1 MSAARPIQLGL
12 LAAVVLLAG
21 AAAGYFIANLR
32 MHPAA
37 EVAVNQAS
45 GPSASPPS
53 TPKTERKV
61 LYWYDPMKPDQH
73 FDRPGKSPY
82 MEMELVA
89 KYADEDQ
96 SGGVRIDPE
105 LTQNLGVRLATV
117 ERQRIG
123 SSLTAAAS
131 VVFND
136 RDVAV
141 VQARAGGFVE
151 RVYARAVGD
160 VIGAG
165 APIADVLVTEWA
177 GAQEEYLAVRS
188 TGDQALSAA
197 ARQRLLLLGM
207 SQPQI
212 EAIEQ
217 SGKARPVMTI
227 AAPIG
232 GAIQELGVREGMSV
246 MPGSTLARIN
256 GLRTVWLEAAVPES
270 QAAILAVGRAT
281 EASFAAYPGEVFK
294 GKIAAVLPQA
304 NAETRTLR
312 VRLEFPNPGLR
323 IRPGMFAQVRIDGP
337 AHDALV
343 VPSDAVVRT
352 GKRALAFVSSKPG
365 VYHPVKIEIGP
376 EADGKVVVLGGLEA
390 GQKVAVSGQFL
401 IDSEASLQG
410 VVQRASADEGGA
422 AAARADALYEAQG
435 EVTEIDGG
443 EITLAHGAVP
453 ALQWPPMTMSFA
465 LAKPELAK
473 GVKPGDQVRFRFR
486 ETDDGYAVESIEKTG
501 GAK

>member
-1 MSAARPIQLGL
+1 MSTARRNQLGV
-12 LAAVVLLAG
+12 LAAAIILAG
-21 AAAGYFIANLR
+21 AAGYFIATLR
-32 MHPAA
+32 MHLDAPAT
-37 EVAVNQAS
+37 QAS
-45 GPSASPPS
+45 GTSAPDPSAL
-53 TPKTERKV
+53 KTERKV

-73 FDRPGKSPY
+73 FDRPGKSPF
-82 MEMELVA
+82 MDMQLVA

-96 SGGVRIDPE
+96 SAGVRIDPE
-105 LTQNLGVRLATV
+105 LTQSLGVRLATV

-123 SSLTAAAS
+123 SGLTAAAS

-141 VQARAGGFVE
+141 MQARAGGFVE

-177 GAQEEYLAVRS
+177 GAQEEYLAVRA
-188 TGDQALSAA
+188 TGDQALTAA

-207 SQPQI
+207 SAAQI

-217 SGKARPVMTI
+217 SGKPRAVMTI
-227 AAPIG
+227 VAPIG

-256 GLRTVWLEAAVPES
+256 GLRTVWLEAAVPEA
-270 QAAILAVGRAT
+270 QAGLLAAGRVAEAT
-281 EASFAAYPGEVFK
+281 FAAFPGEVVK
-294 GKIAAVLPQA
+294 GRIAVVLPQA

-323 IRPGMFAQVRIDGP
+323 IRPGMFAQVRIEGP
-337 AHDALV
+337 AREALV
-343 VPSDAVVRT
+343 VPSDAVIRT
-352 GKRALAFVSSKPG
+352 GKRALAFVSSTAG
-365 VYHPVKIEIGP
+365 VYRPVRIEIGQ
-376 EADGKVVVLGGLEA
+376 ETDGKVTVLSGLEE

-410 VVQRASADEGGA
+410 VVQRAGADEGSA
-422 AAARADALYEAQG
+422 ASTTTNAPYEAQG
-435 EVTEIDGG
+435 KVTGIDGD

-453 ALQWPPMTMSFA
+453 ALKWPPMTMSFT
-465 LAKPELAK
+465 LTKPEIAK
-473 GVKPGDQVRFRFR
+473 GVKPGDEVRFRFR